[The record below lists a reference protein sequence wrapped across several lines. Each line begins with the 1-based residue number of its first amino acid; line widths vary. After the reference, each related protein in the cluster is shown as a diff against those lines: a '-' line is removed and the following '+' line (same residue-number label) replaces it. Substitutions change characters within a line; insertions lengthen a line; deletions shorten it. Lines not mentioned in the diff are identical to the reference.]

1 MESSVVEV
9 DYDQER
15 NQDQID
21 RCLQELGE
29 RLARLA
35 APTDAATD
43 VEPELARARAEL
55 VRLGDLLAAHRAT
68 AQEAVL
74 RGAEREAAEIRAR
87 AQADLAAAREEARQV
102 RDRVYAEAVQARRDF
117 EAALQARRLRA
128 EQADQILAG
137 VPGASMS
144 RPGTGVERSEPVGVA
159 STLDSRH

>member
-9 DYDQER
+9 GYDQER

-35 APTDAATD
+35 APTDAAAN
-43 VEPELARARAEL
+43 VGPELAQARAEL

-87 AQADLAAAREEARQV
+87 AQADLAAARAEARQV

-128 EQADQILAG
+128 ERADEILRA
-137 VPGASMS
+137 VPDALTA
-144 RPGTGVERSEPVGVA
+144 RPGTDTERAAPVAVT
-159 STLDSRH
+159 STPDSRR